1 MVAVEAGGLRFQV
14 TEAIKGKL
22 SWRTYFQD
30 KFRPAFGGGFKSYSS
45 ARGPSVVA
53 TNVRGDECVI
63 DVTNTMEE
71 AQERAAAIEGDYDRM
86 STEDWC
92 SKYNVPLSFVSP

>member
-30 KFRPAFGGGFKSYSS
+30 SFDPRSAGASSPNSPQGGDRPRRQT
-45 ARGPSVVA
+45 RG
-53 TNVRGDECVI
+53 R
-63 DVTNTMEE
+63 
-71 AQERAAAIEGDYDRM
+71 
-86 STEDWC
+86 
-92 SKYNVPLSFVSP
+92 